1 MATTVHHGPYEQ
13 MPSAY
18 HALTG
23 WIAGHGHEIGGHLGK
38 SISIIRG
45 LWLRTS
51 SCPGSSFRYVLR
63 PAEQRQGSG
72 LTLPPTSLVA

>member
-23 WIAGHGHEIGGHLGK
+23 WIAGHGHEIGGPPREIYLDDP
-38 SISIIRG
+38 
-45 LWLRTS
+45 RTVAPDQLLTRIEFPI
-51 SCPGSSFRYVLR
+51 CPEAG
-63 PAEQRQGSG
+63 
-72 LTLPPTSLVA
+72 